1 MGKTYMTNQ
10 INNSATI
17 QEYAGAEI
25 KNARGLFLKY
35 ADGKVVPASTA
46 GENVIGVAI
55 ITNDETIAA
64 GEAVDIQVKDI
75 GLAMAG
81 AAITKGAEI
90 AAGADGKAA
99 AAASGNFVIGT
110 ALEDAVAGQFFYF
123 QMAKYVKA

>member
-1 MGKTYMTNQ
+1 MGKRYMTNQ
-10 INNSATI
+10 INDSATI
-17 QEYAGAEI
+17 HEIAGAEI
-25 KNARGLFLKY
+25 KDARGLFLKFV
-35 ADGKVVPASTA
+35 DGKVVPASVA

-64 GEAVDIQVKDI
+64 GEEVDIQVKDI

-81 AAITKGAEI
+81 ATIEKGAEI
-90 AAGADGKAA
+90 AAGANGKAA
-99 AAASGNFVIGT
+99 AATSGNFVIGT